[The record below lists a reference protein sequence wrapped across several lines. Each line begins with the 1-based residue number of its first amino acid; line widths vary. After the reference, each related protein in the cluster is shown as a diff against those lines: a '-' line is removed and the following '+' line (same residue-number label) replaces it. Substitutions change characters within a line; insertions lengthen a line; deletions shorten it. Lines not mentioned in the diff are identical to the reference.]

1 MPKINQAAFTQISQ
15 PLLSLTVQQT
25 VNSFGSAIH
34 LKLNASKG
42 VATINF
48 YWDWRLEDATTIL
61 CGSSNRRSEIS
72 GALEK
77 LVGLTIAGLA
87 HDKPLPDLSIVFS
100 NGWRLRSMSLVAG
113 SPQWHITL
121 PDQSTLGGRRG
132 RLLHTLNPIPATY
145 HPDPLVDRISDIAM
159 AADRRWLNH
168 PPKSS
173 QGDCADCQFFVR
185 LDGPSAFLWYGACAS
200 GDTPFDGRVVHQGF
214 GCAGFCPAYPAYQT
228 LA

>member
-1 MPKINQAAFTQISQ
+1 MPTINQAEFTQISQ
-15 PLLSLTVQQT
+15 PLLGLAVLQI

-34 LKLNASKG
+34 LKLNAPNG

-48 YWDWRLEDATTIL
+48 YWDWRLEDAATIL
-61 CGSSNRRSEIS
+61 CGSSNQRSEIS

-132 RLLHTLNPIPATY
+132 RLIHTLNLIPENY
-145 HPDPLVDRISDIAM
+145 HPDPMAERICDIAI
-159 AADRRWLNH
+159 AADQRWLNH
-168 PPKSS
+168 SAKSS
-173 QGDCADCQFFVR
+173 EKDCGDCQFFVR
-185 LDGPSAFLWYGACAS
+185 LDGPSAFLWYGACAC
-200 GDTPFDGRVVHQGF
+200 GDSPFDGRVVHKGF
-214 GCAGFCPAYPAYQT
+214 GCAAFCAAYPASQT